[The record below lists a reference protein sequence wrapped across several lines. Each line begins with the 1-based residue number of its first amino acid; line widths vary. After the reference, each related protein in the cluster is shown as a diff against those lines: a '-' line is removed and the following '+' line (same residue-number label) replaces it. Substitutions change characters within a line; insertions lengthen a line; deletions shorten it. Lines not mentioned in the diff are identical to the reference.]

1 MVKVSLTFQW
11 KMKKTFTKKLL
22 RWVGIMTTYT
32 TGNLLDFN
40 YFKEN
45 YKLIAIDS
53 TNRTKLQNP
62 QQISFTGKL
71 KNQAHAGA

>member
-1 MVKVSLTFQW
+1 
-11 KMKKTFTKKLL
+11 
-22 RWVGIMTTYT
+22 MTTYT

-40 YFKEN
+40 YFKGN